1 VDGTAMLAVR
11 ASLFLQTFF
20 IYIYNPFLFATF
32 MYLCIIY
39 LFIFDILVFVL
50 GRLTTIW
57 GYAAQKE
64 PKLKL
69 GREDSSSSD
78 EAGFVSPL
86 ASPHNVAPHRSL
98 KEEIEREKERER
110 DRLDDARQRREEAA
124 EEEAE
129 RRAQGGPSQA
139 GDSETSG
146 ADAQHKRE
154 RATVGESSED
164 LGLSLDDVDFDHP
177 FPELDYN
184 LRQPFD
190 PENSTS
196 YKLLHLRF
204 VAYAHAHAHAH
215 AHGT

>member
-1 VDGTAMLAVR
+1 
-11 ASLFLQTFF
+11 
-20 IYIYNPFLFATF
+20 
-32 MYLCIIY
+32 
-39 LFIFDILVFVL
+39 
-50 GRLTTIW
+50 
-57 GYAAQKE
+57 
-64 PKLKL
+64 
-69 GREDSSSSD
+69 
-78 EAGFVSPL
+78 VSPL

-204 VAYAHAHAHAH
+204 VACPHRTRTRTRHTHDTHTHTTHARH
-215 AHGT
+215 TVP